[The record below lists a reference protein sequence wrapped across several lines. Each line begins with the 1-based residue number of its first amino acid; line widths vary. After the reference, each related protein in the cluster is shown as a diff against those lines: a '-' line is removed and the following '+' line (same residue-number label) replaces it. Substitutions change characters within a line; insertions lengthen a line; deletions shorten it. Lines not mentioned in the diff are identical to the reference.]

1 MSNNLELIIDSREQR
16 LYDDITSR
24 DLDVYTNKVNILSE
38 FIEGSIFSCI
48 SLYKAIS
55 QNLQLWV

>member
-24 DLDVYTNKVNILSE
+24 DLDVYTNKVNILYNK
-38 FIEGSIFSCI
+38 
-48 SLYKAIS
+48 LAKMD
-55 QNLQLWV
+55 